1 MSFSE
6 YVAEWRTGQRHLAES
21 SVRQLDSLLE
31 NHLLPNLR
39 SRRMNS
45 FDHKVVEDFVRNMET
60 AGVGVA
66 TQSNAFDKL
75 ASILL
80 DAHRMGIFDE
90 NPIRGV
96 KPPQY
101 TPSRSIIPTPSQLA
115 GIPSSGDDSFQ
126 LLVGLISGCGM
137 RNGEAAADNIRNI
150 VADDVYRVT
159 EQVNQTTKRYG
170 PLKHRNPGEY
180 RDVPLPLRIRDAIE
194 QYTHKHGSTDGYLLR
209 HPTDTTRPFQPYLL
223 QNQWQRLMRLGE
235 LGIPDGV
242 VICSLRHSFASNCL
256 SHGIPITDVAD
267 WMGHKSI
274 DVTFKTYRHLTPG
287 TLGKAA
293 RVLDLGLAA

>member
-1 MSFSE
+1 MYE
-6 YVAEWRTGQRHLAES
+6 
-21 SVRQLDSLLE
+21 QLR
-31 NHLLPNLR
+31 PQ
-39 SRRMNS
+39 
-45 FDHKVVEDFVRNMET
+45 VVEDFVRNMET

-115 GIPSSGDDSFQ
+115 GIRSSGDDSFQ

-137 RNGEAAADNIRNI
+137 RNGEAAAVNIRNI
-150 VADDVYRVT
+150 VADDVYGSPNRSTRPPRGTAHSNT
-159 EQVNQTTKRYG
+159 EI
-170 PLKHRNPGEY
+170 L
-180 RDVPLPLRIRDAIE
+180 A
-194 QYTHKHGSTDGYLLR
+194 STATSPFLCVSGTPSSST
-209 HPTDTTRPFQPYLL
+209 PTSTEAPTATSFGTPRTPTRPFQPYLL